1 MISLICFAGFQSGQS
16 VMLGNCSET
25 CSCAAGVFTCKNSQC
40 KEGQT
45 CGMKNGV
52 MDCYSTGK
60 KCMNNNKTKQ
70 IWLYVSTFGC
80 RIMDFVDV
88 LL

>member
-40 KEGQT
+40 KEGQK
-45 CGMKNGV
+45 CGLKNGV

-60 KCMNNNKTKQ
+60 KTL
-70 IWLYVSTFGC
+70 I
-80 RIMDFVDV
+80 IMQPNRYGFVLVHLDV
-88 LL
+88 ELWTLLMFLF